1 MEITGKVFKVM
12 PVESGEGKK
21 GPWKKQ
27 QIVLE
32 LENGKYTKK
41 VALEIW
47 NELIDNNNFQES
59 DTVSLEYDI
68 ESREY
73 QGKWYTGAK
82 AWRVN
87 KVTENPNKPVSQ
99 SEYEAKVNEKVV
111 SSNGLTQEPL
121 IGEIDDDLPF

>member
-1 MEITGKVFKVM
+1 MEITGKVFKVT

-21 GPWKKQ
+21 GAWKKQ

-47 NELIDNNNFQES
+47 NELIDNNTFQEG

-87 KVTENPNKPVSQ
+87 KVTENQNKPVSQ
-99 SEYEAKVNEKVV
+99 AEYEAKVNEKVADP
-111 SSNGLTQEPL
+111 NGLTQEPL
-121 IGEIDDDLPF
+121 PGEEESDLPF